1 MPDGPVIDATI
12 HERFFQ
18 RLPADVADGLTAEQR
33 TAISAALAAEPK
45 TAPWVSIRF
54 AMPAPVGRWFMNVF
68 LGRERRSRDRLKR
81 DRAARPLTS
90 FGNVLLI
97 AAGIAVFSV
106 LSVIALLLYLPLLE
120 F

>member
-18 RLPADVADGLTAEQR
+18 RLPAAVADGLTVEQR
-33 TAISAALAAEPK
+33 SAISAALAAESK
-45 TAPWVSIRF
+45 TAPWLNIRF
-54 AMPAPVGRWFMNVF
+54 TMPTPVGRWFTKIL

-81 DRAARPLTS
+81 DRAAHPLTS
-90 FGNVLLI
+90 FGIVLLI

-120 F
+120 L